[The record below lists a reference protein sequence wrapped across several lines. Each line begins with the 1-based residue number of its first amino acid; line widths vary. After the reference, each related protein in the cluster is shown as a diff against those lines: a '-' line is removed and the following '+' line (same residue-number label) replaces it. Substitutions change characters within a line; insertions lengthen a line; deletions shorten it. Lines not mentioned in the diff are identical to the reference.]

1 MVDCSSNRLTSLRL
15 TISMEIDEIPA
26 MPISKLYM
34 DIVMTRKPGAKVHTS
49 R

>member
-15 TISMEIDEIPA
+15 TISMEIDEMPA
-26 MPISKLYM
+26 LPISKLYM